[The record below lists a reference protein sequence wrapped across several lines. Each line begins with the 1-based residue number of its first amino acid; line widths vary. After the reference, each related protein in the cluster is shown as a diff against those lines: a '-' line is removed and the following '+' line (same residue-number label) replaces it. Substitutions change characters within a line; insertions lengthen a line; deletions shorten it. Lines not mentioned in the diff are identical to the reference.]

1 MARIRTIKPD
11 FWTSAQVMDC
21 TPTTRLM
28 FIGLWNFADDAGRMS
43 VTTKKV
49 KALIF
54 PSDVMA
60 LSDIRRMIDELASND
75 LVELYTIDDVEYLQ
89 ITGWHHQKID
99 RANTSVLP
107 DKFGNFDERSTKG
120 SDQSLPEGKGREG
133 KVVRKG
139 KQREES

>member
-1 MARIRTIKPD
+1 MARIRTVKPE

-21 TPTTRLM
+21 NPVTRLM

-43 VTTKKV
+43 VSTKKV

-60 LSDIRRMIDELASND
+60 LSEIRRMLDELSSNG
-75 LVELYTIDDVEYLQ
+75 LIESYVIDDVEYLQ
-89 ITGWHHQKID
+89 ITGWQHQKID
-99 RANTSVLP
+99 RPNPSKLP
-107 DKFGNFDERSTKG
+107 DKYGNFDERSTIG
-120 SDQSLPEGKGREG
+120 SERSPPEGKGREG
-133 KVVRKG
+133 KVVKK